1 MSMDLT
7 GITNKNEYYTNHY
20 FSTVFEENTRA
31 TISGWNAAARESEE
45 IKTPWSL
52 LRQNARQY
60 YTAHDKFVRSSVNLQ
75 VLAIAPNLT
84 WKQAYEDM
92 VEKRSLGKDKQA
104 QILVYEVEQRIKYE
118 IMLEFGLAGNIGRT
132 LEKSNCSVIS
142 FATEDIIRIADA
154 VQERTINELGVL
166 TAENS
171 DSFKRMVIGY
181 LNLMRT
187 NGAFE
192 DKVFDEYTMGDGN
205 GYMLSNDRNRWLPGR
220 QSGRN
225 TPRFIA
231 EHIGNGRSSFEF
243 DSPAANK
250 YVDWIAS
257 CCNEVLVDD
266 STFRAISKFILD
278 EAVKQNVISL
288 VPSSVNYKIY
298 GLNKERVFI
307 TDDVMQMRCDKCGS
321 V

>member
-1 MSMDLT
+1 
-7 GITNKNEYYTNHY
+7 
-20 FSTVFEENTRA
+20 
-31 TISGWNAAARESEE
+31 
-45 IKTPWSL
+45 
-52 LRQNARQY
+52 
-60 YTAHDKFVRSSVNLQ
+60 
-75 VLAIAPNLT
+75 
-84 WKQAYEDM
+84 M

-231 EHIGNGRSSFEF
+231 EHIG
-243 DSPAANK
+243 
-250 YVDWIAS
+250 
-257 CCNEVLVDD
+257 
-266 STFRAISKFILD
+266 
-278 EAVKQNVISL
+278 
-288 VPSSVNYKIY
+288 
-298 GLNKERVFI
+298 
-307 TDDVMQMRCDKCGS
+307 KCWQH
-321 V
+321 